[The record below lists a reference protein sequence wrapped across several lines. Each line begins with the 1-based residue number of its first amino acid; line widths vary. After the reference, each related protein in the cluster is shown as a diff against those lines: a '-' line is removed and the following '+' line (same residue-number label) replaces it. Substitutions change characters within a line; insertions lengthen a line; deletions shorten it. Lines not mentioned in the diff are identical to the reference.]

1 IDRYLL
7 LAVYP
12 SLLTSIATNLNYT
25 NDIND
30 SGTLTLSDI
39 NESEFILINIFN
51 TIYKDA
57 KKTTFHLY
65 TRNNPEI
72 GQQLF
77 IDDLN
82 SIKKS
87 FWNPD
92 HPTRLITHGWKGN
105 CETTICTDIRDA
117 YLNVGDYNII
127 LIDWR
132 AAANHLYSKSARS
145 TPIVSQYV
153 ALLIDF
159 LENNASLDPDR
170 TTIIGY
176 SLGGHI
182 ASLSARFATGKIREV
197 VALDPAGPYFEYKE
211 PGERVDKTDAIL
223 VQVIHTCIKYIG
235 IKSAIGTSDFYVNG
249 GEEQPGCGRIRW
261 IGNLMAITCAHMR
274 ALEYYIES
282 ILNPRGFRAGKVFMG
297 GPSLDPNACGVYI
310 LETADRSPF
319 ALG

>member
-1 IDRYLL
+1 MVAPAIAIL
-7 LAVYP
+7 YP
-12 SLLTSIATNLNYT
+12 SLLASIVTNLNYT

-39 NESEFILINIFN
+39 NESEFILNIFN
-51 TIYKDA
+51 TICKDA
-57 KKTTFHLY
+57 QKTTFHLY
-65 TRNNPEI
+65 TRNNPVI
-72 GQQLF
+72 GQPLF
-77 IDDLN
+77 IDDLDSVKN
-82 SIKKS
+82 S

-105 CETTICTDIRDA
+105 CESTICTDIRDA

-132 AAANHLYSKSARS
+132 AAANYLYSKSVRS

-170 TTIIGY
+170 TTIIGF

-197 VALDPAGPYFEYKE
+197 VALDPAGPCFEYKK
-211 PGERVDKTDAIL
+211 PGERMDKTDAIL
-223 VQVIHTCIKYIG
+223 VQVIHTCIKYMG

-249 GEEQPGCGRIRW
+249 GEEQPGCGPIRW
-261 IGNLMAITCAHMR
+261 IGNLMAITCAHIR

-282 ILNPRGFRAGKVFMG
+282 ILNPRGFRIGKVFMG
-297 GPSLDPNACGVYI
+297 GPSLDPNACGVYV
-310 LETADRSPF
+310 LKTADRSPF